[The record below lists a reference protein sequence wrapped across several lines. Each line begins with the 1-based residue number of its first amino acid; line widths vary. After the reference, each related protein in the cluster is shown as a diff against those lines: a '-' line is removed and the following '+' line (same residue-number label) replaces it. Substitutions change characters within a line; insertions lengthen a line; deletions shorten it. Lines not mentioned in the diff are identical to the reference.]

1 MNSIGIVIIGRNE
14 GERLKNC
21 VRSFAKSPSLRIVY
35 VDSASTDDSVSFVKN
50 EGFDVVELDM
60 SLPFSAARA
69 RNEGY
74 RFLLKQY
81 NDIEFIQFVDGDCEV
96 DADWLNTAQEHLKAH
111 PKLAAVCGR
120 RKERYPEKTIYNK
133 LCDIEWNTPVGK
145 AMATG
150 GDFLCRASAI
160 VEVDGFNPQVIAG
173 EEPELCFRLRSKGW
187 EIERLDALMTLH
199 DANMTSIKQWF
210 KRSERSGHAYAQ
222 GFAMHGHGEEKYK
235 RNDVMRIVLWGLAI
249 PVGILLTALIF
260 NSWALLGFL
269 IYPAKIL
276 QMARREI
283 PKHGVSAGTAYA
295 ASLVMGKFPQLKGTL
310 SFLFKHLSGKQF
322 QIIEYKG
329 SND

>member
-21 VRSFAKSPSLRIVY
+21 IRSLANASSLRIVY
-35 VDSASTDDSVSFVKN
+35 VDSASTDDSVEFVRS

-74 RFLLKQY
+74 RFLLQQY
-81 NDIEFIQFVDGDCEV
+81 SDLTFIQFVDGDCEV
-96 DADWLNTAQEHLKAH
+96 DAAWLPTAQQHLEAH

-133 LCDIEWNTPVGK
+133 LCDIEWNSPIGK
-145 AMATG
+145 ALATG
-150 GDFLCRASAI
+150 GDFLCRASAL

-187 EIERLDALMTLH
+187 ELERLDAAMTLH

-222 GFAMHGHGEEKYK
+222 GFAMHGNSEEKYK
-235 RNDVMRIVLWGLAI
+235 RADVMRIVLWGLAI
-249 PVGILLTALIF
+249 PVFILLAALIF
-260 NSWALLGFL
+260 GSWILLALL
-269 IYPAKIL
+269 IYPVKIAQL
-276 QMARREI
+276 ARQEI
-283 PKHGVSAGTAYA
+283 PKHGVTAGTAYA
-295 ASLVMGKFPQLKGTL
+295 TSLLMGKFPQLK
-310 SFLFKHLSGKQF
+310 F
-322 QIIEYKG
+322 
-329 SND
+329 